1 MERLQQDNT
10 ALRRSKLE
18 PSLED
23 EADKLMNFSDEMD
36 KRQDEVN
43 DIRRQ
48 LVEAQAETARMKA
61 ENKRLEEKGRG
72 SGLSIEETSGR
83 ITRKC
88 RK

>member
-1 MERLQQDNT
+1 MQQDNT
-10 ALRRSKLE
+10 TLRRSRLE

-61 ENKRLEEKGRG
+61 
-72 SGLSIEETSGR
+72 
-83 ITRKC
+83 
-88 RK
+88 